1 MGVRAVILAVFIWAA
16 PTAAGWSQTPADMRS
31 VDCAEF
37 EFHADDLDDGVTCG
51 WVEVAD
57 RPGGEGPTFQ
67 LPVVVAEAYGS
78 GPAGVPVLYLIG
90 GPGIETLSGVPGGLQ
105 DIYWIRFRASHDLI
119 FFDYRGTGRATPRP
133 CAGFDAVA
141 EALRDQAVRGEAA
154 TTARVDAAA
163 ACREEL
169 LFQGFDPEA
178 WGTETMARDAHA
190 VVRALGYDRFAILA
204 TSYGTLPAVELMRA
218 HPQSV
223 SAVVMDSAF
232 PPDSPN
238 GAEQIRATAEGY
250 AALQAACDAEPECA
264 RRHPDIR
271 ADVAAVAARL
281 DSRPL
286 RLGER
291 TVDGEAWLGAV
302 WVMLLWGDT
311 ARHLPETASRIRAGD
326 EALLASVVETFG
338 ASDVFGGYSHAQA
351 WLASCRDL
359 WGQQTAPA
367 VAAAA
372 ATHPDLAR
380 GISVDEQDRVCA
392 ALGAGSADIH
402 RPIGSDVPT
411 LIYFGPFDPATPRS
425 DAATA
430 LAGLS
435 RGTLVEVV
443 GQGHGP
449 LNSSACT
456 RTIAVRFFT
465 EPSAAPD
472 LSCLA
477 KVPPV
482 RLHDPVAFD
491 AFVAGMS
498 ELGVGEAGGRD

>member
-1 MGVRAVILAVFIWAA
+1 MGIRAGILAVLIWAG
-16 PTAAGWSQTPADMRS
+16 AAESGWSQTLPDMWPAD
-31 VDCAEF
+31 CADF
-37 EFHADDLDDGVTCG
+37 GFHADDLDDRVSCG

-57 RPGGEGPTFQ
+57 QANDAGPVFR
-67 LPVVVAEAYGS
+67 LPVVVAKAYGS
-78 GPAGVPVLYLIG
+78 EPAGVPILYLVG
-90 GPGIETLSGVPGGLQ
+90 GPGIETLTSVPGGLK
-105 DIYWIRFRASHDLI
+105 DIPWARLRARHDLI
-119 FFDYRGTGRATPRP
+119 FFDYRGTGRSTPMP

-141 EALRDQAVRGEAA
+141 ESLRDRAVRGEAA
-154 TTARVDAAA
+154 TVAKVEAAT

-169 LFQGFDPEA
+169 LLMGLDPQA

-190 VVRALGYDRFAILA
+190 VVQALGHDRFGILA

-271 ADVAAVAARL
+271 ADVAAVAVRL
-281 DSRPL
+281 DAQPL

-291 TVDGEAWLGAV
+291 TVDGEAWLGAA

-311 ARHLPETASRIRAGD
+311 ARHLPETAGRIRAGD
-326 EALLASVVETFG
+326 EGLLTSVVETFG
-338 ASDVFGGYSHAQA
+338 PSDVFGGYSHAQA

-359 WGQQTAPA
+359 WGQPTAPA

-411 LIYFGPFDPATPRS
+411 LIYFGSFDPATPRS
-425 DAATA
+425 DAVTA

-435 RGTLVEVV
+435 RGTLVEVE

-449 LNSSACT
+449 LNTNACT
-456 RTIAVRFFT
+456 RTIAVRFFA

-477 KVPPV
+477 AMPRVV
-482 RLHDPVAFD
+482 IHDPAGFD
-491 AFVAGMS
+491 AFVAAIS
-498 ELGVGEAGGRD
+498 EPGVSADGGGN